1 MKWGG
6 VFAPNSPLRRKVVL
20 KRNSKKGLHFKRG
33 ISADSNA
40 SGPSPKSL
48 WARLLAQVFK
58 VDVTKFDGCGGAM
71 EVAAAICDPDQAR
84 RYLRH
89 VGEDYDPPPRAP
101 PRSFQPQ
108 WEEFIEVA
116 ETPDG
121 GGLE

>member
-1 MKWGG
+1 
-6 VFAPNSPLRRKVVL
+6 
-20 KRNSKKGLHFKRG
+20 
-33 ISADSNA
+33 
-40 SGPSPKSL
+40 
-48 WARLLAQVFK
+48 
-58 VDVTKFDGCGGAM
+58 M

-89 VGEDYDPPPRAP
+89 MGEDYDPPPRAP

-116 ETPDG
+116 ATPDS